1 MQPFDH
7 WITWRDLASQ
17 SFGFSFATVNPDG
30 TPHVT
35 PIGSLILS
43 KDEPKGLY
51 FQIFT
56 SQMTQNLE
64 LNNRVC
70 ILAVHSSKWF
80 FIRSFLSGKF
90 KTPPGVRL
98 SGTVGE
104 KRIAT
109 EDEIQSLKAKLG
121 LLGRLLK
128 GEPGGLNIK
137 YVRDIHF
144 DSVKPVLV
152 GKLTKGLFQ

>member
-7 WITWRDLASQ
+7 WNTWRDVASR

-30 TPHVT
+30 TPHIT

-43 KDEPKGLY
+43 KDQPKGLY
-51 FQIFT
+51 FPIFT
-56 SQMTQNLE
+56 SQMAQNHE
-64 LNNRVC
+64 HNNRVC
-70 ILAVHSSKWF
+70 ILAVNSSKWF
-80 FIRSFLSGKF
+80 LLRSFLFRKF

-109 EDEIQSLKAKLG
+109 EDEIQSLKENLG
-121 LLGRLLK
+121 LLGRFIK
-128 GEPGGLNIK
+128 VGPGGLNIK

-144 DSVKPVLV
+144 DSVKPVSV
-152 GKLTKGLFQ
+152 GKLTKGLF

>member
-7 WITWRDLASQ
+7 WNTWREIASQ

-43 KDEPKGLY
+43 KDEPKGIY

-64 LNNRVC
+64 HNNQVC
-70 ILAVHSSKWF
+70 ILAVNSSKWF
-80 FIRSFLSGKF
+80 FLRSILSRKF

-109 EDEIQSLKAKLG
+109 EDEIQSLKENLG
-121 LLGRLLK
+121 LLGRFFK
-128 GEPGGLNIK
+128 VGPGGLNIK

-144 DSVKPVLV
+144 DSVKPVSV
-152 GKLTKGLFQ
+152 GKLTSGLF

>member
-7 WITWRDLASQ
+7 WNTWRDLASQ
-17 SFGFSFATVNPDG
+17 SFAFSFATVNPDG

-43 KDEPKGLY
+43 KNEPTGLY

-64 LNNRVC
+64 HNNRVC
-70 ILAVHSSKWF
+70 ILAVNNSKWF
-80 FIRSFLSGKF
+80 LIRSFLFRKF
-90 KTPPGVRL
+90 NTPPGVRL
-98 SGTVGE
+98 SGAVGE

-109 EDEIQSLKAKLG
+109 EDEIQSLKRNLG
-121 LLGRLLK
+121 LLGRFLK
-128 GEPGGLNIK
+128 AGPGGLNIK

-152 GKLTKGLFQ
+152 GKLTSGLF

>member
-1 MQPFDH
+1 MEPFDH
-7 WITWRDLASQ
+7 WNIWKDVASQ
-17 SFGFSFATVNPDG
+17 SFGFSFASVNPDG

-56 SQMTQNLE
+56 SQMTRNLE
-64 LNNRVC
+64 RNNRVC
-70 ILAVHSSKWF
+70 ILAINSSKWF
-80 FIRSFLSGKF
+80 LLRSFLSRKF

-109 EDEIQSLKAKLG
+109 EDEIQSLKESLG
-121 LLGRLLK
+121 LLGRFFK
-128 GEPGGLNIK
+128 TGPGGLNIK
-137 YVRDIHF
+137 YVREILF
-144 DSVKPVLV
+144 ASVKPVYV
-152 GKLTKGLFQ
+152 GKLTKGLFE